1 MSFFNNPNRIP
12 ESYGLRI
19 AAGLIGFFLVMK
31 LAGFS
36 HIVELRVLNLFILM
50 GGVYMAL
57 KRFKESHNGE
67 MDYLRGMITGIATSS
82 IGSAAFALFLFIYM
96 QVDAEMMQFIMENEP
111 MGMYLNPYIASFIV
125 GFEGVFSGLLVTF
138 MLMNYLN
145 TKETNQ
151 P

>member
-1 MSFFNNPNRIP
+1 MSFFKNPNRIP

-31 LAGFS
+31 LIGFS

-57 KRFKESHNGE
+57 KRFKDSHQGTI
-67 MDYLRGMITGIATSS
+67 DYLRGMITGIATSA
-82 IGSAAFALFLFIYM
+82 IGSMVFALFLFIYM
-96 QVDAEMMQFIMENEP
+96 QIDSEMMQFIIENEP
-111 MGMYLNPYIASFIV
+111 MGMYMNPYIASFIV
-125 GFEGVFSGLLVTF
+125 GFEGIFSGLLATF

-145 TKETNQ
+145 TKESNQ

>member
-31 LAGFS
+31 LVGLS

-57 KRFKESHNGE
+57 KRFKESHNGQI
-67 MDYLRGMITGIATSS
+67 DYLRGMVTGIATSA
-82 IGSAAFALFLFIYM
+82 IGSVVFAVFLFIYM
-96 QVDAEMMQFIMENEP
+96 QMDSEMMRFIIENEP
-111 MGMYLNPYIASFIV
+111 MGMYMNPYIASFIV
-125 GFEGVFSGLLVTF
+125 GFEGIFSGLLATF

-145 TKETNQ
+145 TKESNQ